1 MPKTYKTCEIM
12 QQLEYM
18 TEEQIEKGLDHNA
31 IKDYAYILH
40 DKDED
45 KDGNQKKP
53 HWHICIRFKDSV
65 PAPSI
70 CKWFGITDNYIN
82 KIRGRFG
89 DALAYLTHNNAP
101 GKYQYLEEEVKSN
114 FDFKKEVETI
124 QSRAVDKARRQEIVD
139 LITAGIIREYNY
151 TEYITSEEYDKF
163 RKSIDNAFRYR
174 LDKLKGAN
182 RNMKVI
188 YIWGASSCGKTTYAK
203 ELAAKNDYSVFI
215 SSGGADIFDDYKGQ
229 DCIIIDDFRPNGM
242 YVSDVLKILDNHTSS
257 TVRARYHNKVLE
269 CKLIIITT
277 SLSMEQ
283 FFSGLLSDGSESV
296 TQLRRRC
303 ELCIKMTPLTMNINI
318 WQSESMRYMYVGTYE
333 NPVHGKYA
341 VRDRS
346 QEEAREYV
354 NNLLMFPLKAD
365 GETISKGEGFE
376 VVSDGQ
382 DLPFSTQLE
391 LPV

>member
-45 KDGNQKKP
+45 KDGNKKKP

-65 PAPSI
+65 PTESI

-101 GKYQYLEEEVKSN
+101 EKYQYLEEAVKSN

-124 QSRAVDKARRQEIVD
+124 QNRAVDKARRQEIVD

-151 TEYITSEEYDKF
+151 TEYITPEEYDKF

-182 RNMKVI
+182 RNMKVM

-303 ELCIKMTPLTMNINI
+303 ELCIKMTPLTMNISI
-318 WQSESMRYMYVGTYE
+318 WQSESMRYMYVGSYD

-354 NNLLMFPLKAD
+354 NNLLMFPSKAD
-365 GETISKGEGFE
+365 GETIAKGEGFE
-376 VVSDGQ
+376 VIPDGQ

-391 LPV
+391 LPM

>member
-45 KDGNQKKP
+45 KDGNKKKP

-65 PAPSI
+65 PTESI
-70 CKWFGITDNYIN
+70 CKWFCVTDNYIN

-89 DALAYLTHNNAP
+89 DALAYLTHKNATE
-101 GKYQYLEEEVKSN
+101 KYQYLEEEVKSN

-124 QSRAVDKARRQEIVD
+124 QSRTADKARRQEIVD

-151 TEYITSEEYDKF
+151 TEYITPEEYDRFK
-163 RKSIDNAFRYR
+163 KSIDNAFRYR

-203 ELAAKNDYSVFI
+203 DLAAKNDYSVFI

-283 FFSGLLSDGSESV
+283 FFSGLLTDGSESV

-318 WQSESMRYMYVGTYE
+318 WQSESMRYMYVGSYE

-354 NNLLMFPLKAD
+354 NNLLMFPSKAD
-365 GETISKGEGFE
+365 GETVAKGEGFE
-376 VVSDGQ
+376 TIPDTQ

>member
-45 KDGNQKKP
+45 KDGNKKKP

-65 PAPSI
+65 PTESI
-70 CKWFGITDNYIN
+70 CKWFCVTDNYIN

-89 DALAYLTHNNAP
+89 DALAYLTHKNATE
-101 GKYQYLEEEVKSN
+101 KYQYLEEEVKSN

-124 QSRAVDKARRQEIVD
+124 QSRTADKARRQEIVD

-151 TEYITSEEYDKF
+151 TEYITPEEYDRFK
-163 RKSIDNAFRYR
+163 KSIDNAFRYR

-203 ELAAKNDYSVFI
+203 DLAAKNDYSVFI
-215 SSGGADIFDDYKGQ
+215 SSGGSDIFDDYKGQ

-283 FFSGLLSDGSESV
+283 FFSGLLTDGSESV

-318 WQSESMRYMYVGTYE
+318 WQSESMRYMYVGSYE

-354 NNLLMFPLKAD
+354 NNLLMFPSKAD
-365 GETISKGEGFE
+365 GETVAKGEGFE
-376 VVSDGQ
+376 TIPDAQ

>member
-1 MPKTYKTCEIM
+1 MPKSYKTCEIM

-31 IKDYAYILH
+31 VKDYAYILH
-40 DKDED
+40 DKDKD

-65 PAPSI
+65 PTESI
-70 CKWFGITDNYIN
+70 CKWFGITENYIN

-89 DALAYLTHNNAP
+89 DALAYLTHKNAP
-101 GKYQYLEEEVKSN
+101 EKYQYLEEEVKSN
-114 FDFKKEVETI
+114 FDFQKEVETI
-124 QSRAVDKARRQEIVD
+124 QGRAADKARRQEIVD

-151 TEYITSEEYDKF
+151 TEYITPEEYDRF

-269 CKLIIITT
+269 CRLIIITT
-277 SLSMEQ
+277 SLSIEQ

-318 WQSESMRYMYVGTYE
+318 WQSESMRYMYVGSYE
-333 NPVHGKYA
+333 NPVHGKYV

-354 NNLLMFPLKAD
+354 NNLLMFPSKAD
-365 GETISKGEGFE
+365 SETVAKGEGFNPIPDNLE
-376 VVSDGQ
+376 T
-382 DLPFSTQLE
+382 PFSTLS
-391 LPV
+391 LIHI

>member
-45 KDGNQKKP
+45 KDGNKKKP

-65 PAPSI
+65 PTESI
-70 CKWFGITDNYIN
+70 CKWFCVTDNYIN

-89 DALAYLTHNNAP
+89 DALAYLTHKNATE
-101 GKYQYLEEEVKSN
+101 KYQYLEEEVKSN

-124 QSRAVDKARRQEIVD
+124 QSRTADKARRQEIVD

-151 TEYITSEEYDKF
+151 TEYITPEEYDRFK
-163 RKSIDNAFRYR
+163 KSIDNAFRYR

-203 ELAAKNDYSVFI
+203 DLAAKNDYSVFI

-283 FFSGLLSDGSESV
+283 FFSGLLTDGSESV

-318 WQSESMRYMYVGTYE
+318 WQSESMRYMYVGSYV

-354 NNLLMFPLKAD
+354 NNLLMFPSKAD
-365 GETISKGEGFE
+365 GETVAKGEGFE
-376 VVSDGQ
+376 TIPDAQ

>member
-1 MPKTYKTCEIM
+1 MPKSYKTCEIM

-31 IKDYAYILH
+31 VKDYAYILH
-40 DKDED
+40 DKDKD

-65 PAPSI
+65 PTESI
-70 CKWFGITDNYIN
+70 CKWFGITENYIN

-89 DALAYLTHNNAP
+89 DALAYLTHKNAP
-101 GKYQYLEEEVKSN
+101 EKYQYLEEEVKSN
-114 FDFKKEVETI
+114 FDFQKEVETI
-124 QSRAVDKARRQEIVD
+124 QGRAADKARRQEIVD

-151 TEYITSEEYDKF
+151 TEYITPEEYDRF

-188 YIWGASSCGKTTYAK
+188 YIWGTSSCGKTTYAK

-269 CKLIIITT
+269 CRLIIITT
-277 SLSMEQ
+277 SLSIEQ

-318 WQSESMRYMYVGTYE
+318 WQSESMRYMYVGSYE

-354 NNLLMFPLKAD
+354 NNLLMFPSKAD
-365 GETISKGEGFE
+365 SETVAKGEGFNPIPDNLE
-376 VVSDGQ
+376 T
-382 DLPFSTQLE
+382 PFSTQLE

>member
-45 KDGNQKKP
+45 KDGNKKNP
-53 HWHICIRFKDSV
+53 QWHICIRFKDSV
-65 PAPSI
+65 PTESI
-70 CKWFGITDNYIN
+70 CKWFGVTDNYIN

-89 DALAYLTHNNAP
+89 DALAYLTHKNATE
-101 GKYQYLEEEVKSN
+101 KYQYLEEEVKSN

-124 QSRAVDKARRQEIVD
+124 QSRTADKARRQEIVD

-151 TEYITSEEYDKF
+151 TEYITPEEYDRFK
-163 RKSIDNAFRYR
+163 KSIDNAFRYR

-188 YIWGASSCGKTTYAK
+188 YIWGASSCAKTTYAK
-203 ELAAKNDYSVFI
+203 DLAAKNDYSVFI

-283 FFSGLLSDGSESV
+283 FFSGLLTDGSESV

-318 WQSESMRYMYVGTYE
+318 WQSESMRYMYVGSYE

-354 NNLLMFPLKAD
+354 NNLLMFPSKAD
-365 GETISKGEGFE
+365 GETVAKGETIP
-376 VVSDGQ
+376 DAQ
-382 DLPFSTQLE
+382 DLSFSTQLE